1 MRPFVHNFHPS
12 FCQGLA
18 ALACMRSLDPQ
29 VSCTLQDDPKSPEED
44 VNIGAV
50 IIRIRMVYYTI
61 IIIRSPKI
69 LH

>member
-12 FCQGLA
+12 CFQGLA

-44 VNIGAV
+44 ANIGAV
-50 IIRIRMVYYTI
+50 IIRMVYYTI
-61 IIIRSPKI
+61 FITRSPKSYI
-69 LH
+69 